1 MEMRHFGLVFLALFL
16 SSATVLINRFVTK
29 VPTWL
34 ASVFAVVA
42 VGALILYAV
51 LNWLDK
57 KNGVKKQPE
66 TGKKKKKSKS
76 AG

>member
-16 SSATVLINRFVTK
+16 SSATVLVNQFITK

-34 ASVFAVVA
+34 ASAFAAIA
-42 VGALILYAV
+42 VGALILYFV

-57 KNGVKKQPE
+57 KNGAKSKPE
-66 TGKKKKKSKS
+66 TGRKKKKSR
-76 AG
+76 

>member
-34 ASVFAVVA
+34 ASVLAVVA
-42 VGALILYAV
+42 VGALVLYAV

-57 KNGVKKQPE
+57 KNGVNNKPDTVNK
-66 TGKKKKKSKS
+66 TKKSK
-76 AG
+76 

>member
-34 ASVFAVVA
+34 ASVLAVVA
-42 VGALILYAV
+42 VGALVLYAV

-57 KNGVKKQPE
+57 KNGVKNKPE
-66 TGKKKKKSKS
+66 TGKKTKKSK
-76 AG
+76 